1 MTGSL
6 RRRRGSAKLPPDASR
21 SPDRAAMPVS
31 RIPRRSRPQN
41 FAARPAGGAKANPSA
56 GTLPLVAH
64 TRGDQIVAYRDGAPV
79 TVARF
84 LADVR
89 DVASRLPAGR
99 HVFNMCADRYLF
111 TVGLCASLLA
121 DKISLLPPAHT
132 PEMVRELATFAP
144 DTFCLHDG
152 PRCHC
157 SAGDASGAGLPGMRV
172 TLPAASADR
181 SDEALAV
188 TIPRIPA
195 DRTLAYLFT
204 SGSTGLPMPHRK
216 SWGAMVRNA
225 RAAAA
230 RLGIDGLCGATLVG
244 TVPAQH
250 MYGLECTVMLALHGG
265 VALSAAHPFYPYDVA
280 AALAAVPAPRVLV
293 ASPVHLRT
301 LQLSPVE
308 LPPLARLLSATA
320 PLAPRLARDIEARTG
335 APLLEIYGSTETGHI
350 ATRRTAHDA
359 AWQLLPGVAL
369 QLERAPGD
377 AAPGAPLADGDDG
390 NDGDDGPVWL
400 ASGAHLA
407 QPVALN
413 DAIELLD
420 AHRFLLHGRKADL
433 IKIAGKRTSLAYLN
447 HHLNA
452 IPGVVDGVF
461 HMPRGEPAGG
471 LGKEARLTAL
481 VVAPGLNAADI
492 VQALRARIDPVFL
505 PRRLFFVD
513 TLPRNATGKLP
524 RDLLEP
530 LVARLQGGQ
539 PARQGDRAPTTVL
552 GSA

>member
-1 MTGSL
+1 
-6 RRRRGSAKLPPDASR
+6 
-21 SPDRAAMPVS
+21 MPVS
-31 RIPRRSRPQN
+31 RIPRRSRPQH
-41 FAARPAGGAKANPSA
+41 FAARPAAGADANPCA
-56 GTLPLVAH
+56 GTLPLIAH

-89 DVASRLPAGR
+89 NLASRLPAGR
-99 HVFNMCADRYLF
+99 HVFNMCADRYVF

-144 DTFCLHDG
+144 DIFCLYDG
-152 PRCHC
+152 AGCHC
-157 SAGDASGAGLPGMRV
+157 GAGCNAGDNAGGAGLPGMRV
-172 TLPAASADR
+172 TLAPARDDNRSAD
-181 SDEALAV
+181 AGAV

-225 RAAAA
+225 HAAAA
-230 RLGIDGLCGATLVG
+230 RLGIDALAGATLVG

-265 VALSAAHPFYPYDVA
+265 VALSAAHPFYPCDVA

-308 LPPLARLLSATA
+308 LPALARLLSATA
-320 PLAPRLARDIEARTG
+320 PLAPRLARDIEVRTG

-369 QLERAPGD
+369 RLERPQGAGVGP
-377 AAPGAPLADGDDG
+377 AAPLAGADEG
-390 NDGDDGPVWL
+390 NDADDGPVWL
-400 ASGAHLA
+400 ARGAHLPR
-407 QPVALN
+407 PVPLN

-452 IPGVVDGVF
+452 IPGVIDGVF
-461 HMPRGEPAGG
+461 HMRRGEPAGG
-471 LGKEARLTAL
+471 LGKEARLIAL
-481 VVAPGLNAADI
+481 VVAPALNAADI
-492 VQALRARIDPVFL
+492 VQALRARIDPAFL
-505 PRRLFFVD
+505 PRRVFFVD
-513 TLPRNATGKLP
+513 SLPRNATGKLP

-539 PARQGDRAPTTVL
+539 AARHGDRVPTTAL
-552 GSA
+552 GPA

>member
-1 MTGSL
+1 
-6 RRRRGSAKLPPDASR
+6 
-21 SPDRAAMPVS
+21 MPVS

-41 FAARPAGGAKANPSA
+41 LAARPAGGVEANPSA
-56 GTLPLVAH
+56 GTLPLIAH

-79 TVARF
+79 TVTRF

-89 DVASRLPAGR
+89 DLASRLPAGR
-99 HVFNMCADRYLF
+99 HVFNMCADRYVF

-132 PEMVRELATFAP
+132 PEMIRELATFAP
-144 DTFCLHDG
+144 DIFCLYDG
-152 PRCHC
+152 AGCHC
-157 SAGDASGAGLPGMRV
+157 SAGCDAGDNASGAGLPGMRV
-172 TLPAASADR
+172 TLPAAHDERSAD
-181 SDEALAV
+181 AGTV
-188 TIPRIPA
+188 TIPEIPA

-225 RAAAA
+225 RAGAA
-230 RLGIDGLCGATLVG
+230 RLGIDALAGATLVG

-308 LPPLARLLSATA
+308 LPALARLLSATA

-359 AWQLLPGVAL
+359 AWQLLPDVAL
-369 QLERAPGD
+369 RLERAC
-377 AAPGAPLADGDDG
+377 GAEAVHQGAEG
-390 NDGDDGPVWL
+390 NDADDGPVWL

-407 QPVALN
+407 QPVPLN

-471 LGKEARLTAL
+471 LRKEARLTAL
-481 VVAPGLNAADI
+481 VVAPGLSAADI
-492 VQALRARIDPVFL
+492 VQALRARIDPAFL
-505 PRRLFFVD
+505 PRRVFFVD
-513 TLPRNATGKLP
+513 SLPRNATGKLP

-539 PARQGDRAPTTVL
+539 PARHGDRAPTTVL
-552 GSA
+552 GPA

>member
-1 MTGSL
+1 
-6 RRRRGSAKLPPDASR
+6 
-21 SPDRAAMPVS
+21 MPVS

-41 FAARPAGGAKANPSA
+41 SSARPAGGAEANPSA
-56 GTLPLVAH
+56 GTLPLIAH

-89 DVASRLPAGR
+89 DLASRLPAGR

-152 PRCHC
+152 TGCHC

-172 TLPAASADR
+172 TLRGTYEDTHEGTRDDAHADR
-181 SDEALAV
+181 AGDAADLPI

-230 RLGIDGLCGATLVG
+230 RLGIDALAGATLVG

-308 LPPLARLLSATA
+308 LPALARLLSATA

-369 QLERAPGD
+369 RLKRTHDAETATVPTGD
-377 AAPGAPLADGDDG
+377 EG
-390 NDGDDGPVWL
+390 NEGQDSDDGPVWL
-400 ASGAHLA
+400 ASGAHLP

-452 IPGVVDGVF
+452 IPGVIDGVF

-481 VVAPGLNAADI
+481 VVAPGVSAADI
-492 VQALRARIDPVFL
+492 VHALRARIDPVFL
-505 PRRLFFVD
+505 PRRVFFVD
-513 TLPRNATGKLP
+513 SLPRNATGKLP

-530 LVARLQGGQ
+530 LVARLQSGQ
-539 PARQGDRAPTTVL
+539 AARHDDRAPTTVL
-552 GSA
+552 GPA

>member
-1 MTGSL
+1 
-6 RRRRGSAKLPPDASR
+6 
-21 SPDRAAMPVS
+21 MPVS
-31 RIPRRSRPQN
+31 RIPRRSRQQN
-41 FAARPAGGAKANPSA
+41 FAARAAGAAAANPSA
-56 GTLPLVAH
+56 GTLPLIAH
-64 TRGDQIVAYRDGAPV
+64 TRGDQIVAYREGAPV

-89 DVASRLPAGR
+89 DLASRLPAGR

-144 DTFCLHDG
+144 DTFCLYDG
-152 PRCHC
+152 AGCHC
-157 SAGDASGAGLPGMRV
+157 NAGCHAEDVAGGASGAGLPSMRV
-172 TLPAASADR
+172 TLPAR
-181 SDEALAV
+181 YEAPGDDTVAV

-225 RAAAA
+225 RAAAT
-230 RLGIDGLCGATLVG
+230 RLGIDALAGATLVG

-301 LQLSPVE
+301 LQLSPVQ
-308 LPPLARLLSATA
+308 LPALARLLSATA

-369 QLERAPGD
+369 RLERAPGAQAAADSDD
-377 AAPGAPLADGDDG
+377 A
-390 NDGDDGPVWL
+390 DDGPVWL
-400 ASGAHLA
+400 AGGAHLA

-413 DAIELLD
+413 DAIEPLD

-461 HMPRGEPAGG
+461 HLPRSEPPGG

-505 PRRLFFVD
+505 PRRVFFVD
-513 TLPRNATGKLP
+513 SLPRNATGKLP

-530 LVARLQGGQ
+530 LVARLHGGQ
-539 PARQGDRAPTTVL
+539 AARRDDRAPTTVL
-552 GSA
+552 GPA

>member
-1 MTGSL
+1 
-6 RRRRGSAKLPPDASR
+6 
-21 SPDRAAMPVS
+21 MPVS
-31 RIPRRSRPQN
+31 RIPRRSRPSR
-41 FAARPAGGAKANPSA
+41 FAARPAGGALAHPSA
-56 GTLPLVAH
+56 GTLPLIAH
-64 TRGDQIVAYRDGAPV
+64 THSDRIVAYRDGAPI

-84 LADVR
+84 LADIR
-89 DVASRLPAGR
+89 HLASRLPAGR

-111 TVGLCASLLA
+111 TVGLCATLLA

-152 PRCHC
+152 LGCAC
-157 SAGDASGAGLPGMRV
+157 EVGMPGMRV
-172 TLPAASADR
+172 TLPAADQDTA
-181 SDEALAV
+181 EHAGAV
-188 TIPRIPA
+188 AIPAIPDIPDIPA

-216 SWGAMVRNA
+216 TWGEMVRNA

-230 RLGIDGLCGATLVG
+230 RLGIDKLAGATLVG

-308 LPPLARLLSATA
+308 LPAVARLLSATA

-359 AWQLLPGVAL
+359 AWQLLPGVTL
-369 QLERAPGD
+369 RLDRSPRAE
-377 AAPGAPLADGDDG
+377 ATLVGDDA
-390 NDGDDGPVWL
+390 DDGPAWL
-400 ASGAHLA
+400 ASGAHLP
-407 QPVALN
+407 QPVTLN
-413 DAIELLD
+413 DEIEPLD

-452 IPGVVDGVF
+452 IPGVIDGVF

-481 VVAPGLNAADI
+481 VVASGLTAADI
-492 VQALRARIDPVFL
+492 VQALRTRIDPAFL
-505 PRRLFFVD
+505 PRRVFFVD
-513 TLPRNATGKLP
+513 SLPRNATGKLP

-530 LVARLQGGQ
+530 LVARLQGGHG
-539 PARQGDRAPTTVL
+539 ARHGDRAPTTVL
-552 GSA
+552 GPA

>member
-1 MTGSL
+1 
-6 RRRRGSAKLPPDASR
+6 
-21 SPDRAAMPVS
+21 MPVS

-41 FAARPAGGAKANPSA
+41 SSARPGGGAEANPSA
-56 GTLPLVAH
+56 GTLPLIAH

-89 DVASRLPAGR
+89 DLAARLPAGR

-144 DTFCLHDG
+144 DTFCLYDG
-152 PRCHC
+152 AGCQC
-157 SAGDASGAGLPGMRV
+157 SAADASGAGLPGLRV
-172 TLPAASADR
+172 TLRNPYDDTHEGKHGPIYEDPHEDR
-181 SDEALAV
+181 SGDAIAV

-230 RLGIDGLCGATLVG
+230 RLGIDALAGATLVG

-308 LPPLARLLSATA
+308 LPALARLLSATA

-359 AWQLLPGVAL
+359 AWQLLPGLAL
-369 QLERAPGD
+369 RLKRLHGAE
-377 AAPGAPLADGDDG
+377 AATVPADDEGNEGNDG
-390 NDGDDGPVWL
+390 NDSDDGPVWL
-400 ASGAHLA
+400 ASGAHLP
-407 QPVALN
+407 QPVPLN

-452 IPGVVDGVF
+452 IPGVIDGVF

-481 VVAPGLNAADI
+481 VVAPGVSAADI

-505 PRRLFFVD
+505 PRRVFFVD
-513 TLPRNATGKLP
+513 SLPRNATGKLP

-539 PARQGDRAPTTVL
+539 AARHDDRAPTTVL
-552 GSA
+552 GPA

>member
-1 MTGSL
+1 
-6 RRRRGSAKLPPDASR
+6 
-21 SPDRAAMPVS
+21 MPVS

-41 FAARPAGGAKANPSA
+41 FAARAAGEAGANPSA
-56 GTLPLVAH
+56 ATLPLIAH
-64 TRGDQIVAYRDGAPV
+64 TRGDQIVAYRNGTPI

-89 DVASRLPAGR
+89 DLASRLPAGR
-99 HVFNMCADRYLF
+99 HVFNMCADRYVF

-144 DTFCLHDG
+144 DIFCLHDG
-152 PRCHC
+152 AGCHC
-157 SAGDASGAGLPGMRV
+157 SAGGASGAGLPGMRV
-172 TLPAASADR
+172 TLREAYEDAYEDPHDDRAD
-181 SDEALAV
+181 DTIAV

-230 RLGIDGLCGATLVG
+230 RLGIDALAGATLVG

-301 LQLSPVE
+301 LQLSPVD
-308 LPPLARLLSATA
+308 LPALARLLSATA

-359 AWQLLPGVAL
+359 AWQLLPGLAL
-369 QLERAPGD
+369 RPERTVGAE
-377 AAPGAPLADGDDG
+377 AAPAAPLADGDDA
-390 NDGDDGPVWL
+390 DDGPVWL

-420 AHRFLLHGRKADL
+420 PHRFLLHGRKADL

-461 HMPRGEPAGG
+461 HMPRSEPAGG

-492 VQALRARIDPVFL
+492 VQALRARIDPAFL
-505 PRRLFFVD
+505 PRRVFFVD
-513 TLPRNATGKLP
+513 SLPRNATGKLP

-539 PARQGDRAPTTVL
+539 AARHGDRAPTTVL
-552 GSA
+552 GPA

>member
-1 MTGSL
+1 
-6 RRRRGSAKLPPDASR
+6 
-21 SPDRAAMPVS
+21 MPVS

-41 FAARPAGGAKANPSA
+41 FTARPAGGVEANPSA
-56 GTLPLVAH
+56 GTLPLIAH
-64 TRGDQIVAYRDGAPV
+64 TRGDQIVAYRDGVPV

-89 DVASRLPAGR
+89 DLASRLPAGR

-152 PRCHC
+152 AGCQC
-157 SAGDASGAGLPGMRV
+157 SAADASGAGLPGMRV
-172 TLPAASADR
+172 TLRDAYESMHEDTHEGTYEDAHEDRAD
-181 SDEALAV
+181 DAIAV
-188 TIPRIPA
+188 TIPQIPA

-230 RLGIDGLCGATLVG
+230 RLGIDALAGATLVG

-308 LPPLARLLSATA
+308 LPALARLLSATA

-359 AWQLLPGVAL
+359 AWQLLPGLAL
-369 QLERAPGD
+369 RLNRAH
-377 AAPGAPLADGDDG
+377 GAEGATVPVSDEG

-400 ASGAHLA
+400 ASGAHLP
-407 QPVALN
+407 QPVPLN

-420 AHRFLLHGRKADL
+420 ARRFLLHGRKADL

-452 IPGVVDGVF
+452 IPGVIDGVF

-481 VVAPGLNAADI
+481 VVAPGVNAADI

-505 PRRLFFVD
+505 PRRVFFVD
-513 TLPRNATGKLP
+513 SLPRNATGKLP

-539 PARQGDRAPTTVL
+539 AARHDDRAATTVL

>member
-1 MTGSL
+1 
-6 RRRRGSAKLPPDASR
+6 
-21 SPDRAAMPVS
+21 MPVS
-31 RIPRRSRPQN
+31 RISRRSRPPR
-41 FAARPAGGAKANPSA
+41 FAARPAGGARVHPSA
-56 GTLPLVAH
+56 GTLPLIAH

-79 TVARF
+79 TLARF

-89 DVASRLPAGR
+89 HLASRLPAGR

-132 PEMVRELATFAP
+132 PAMVRELATFAP
-144 DTFCLHDG
+144 DTFCLHDDPG
-152 PRCHC
+152 CAC
-157 SAGDASGAGLPGMRV
+157 EAGMPGMRV
-172 TLPAASADR
+172 TLPGVDEGADAGA
-181 SDEALAV
+181 DEGSHEGIANDTAGHAQAIA
-188 TIPRIPA
+188 IPRIPA

-216 SWGAMVRNA
+216 TWGEMVRNA

-230 RLGIDGLCGATLVG
+230 RLGIDALAGATLVG

-308 LPPLARLLSATA
+308 LPAVARLLSATA

-359 AWQLLPGVAL
+359 AWQLLPGVTL
-369 QLERAPGD
+369 RLDRSQRAE
-377 AAPGAPLADGDDG
+377 ATAVGDDA
-390 NDGDDGPVWL
+390 DDGPAWL
-400 ASGAHLA
+400 AGGAHLP

-413 DAIELLD
+413 DEIEPLD

-452 IPGVVDGVF
+452 IPGVLDGVF

-492 VQALRARIDPVFL
+492 VHALRARIDPAFL
-505 PRRLFFVD
+505 PRRVFFVD
-513 TLPRNATGKLP
+513 GLPRNATGKLP

-530 LVARLQGGQ
+530 LVARLQGGHG
-539 PARQGDRAPTTVL
+539 ARHGDRAPTTVL
-552 GSA
+552 GPA